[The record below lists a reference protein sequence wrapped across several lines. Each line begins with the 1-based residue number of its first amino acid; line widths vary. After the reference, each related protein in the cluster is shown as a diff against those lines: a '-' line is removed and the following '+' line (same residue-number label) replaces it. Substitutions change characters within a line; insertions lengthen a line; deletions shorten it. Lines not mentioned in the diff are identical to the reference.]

1 MDQRPH
7 SVHQADGWR
16 TVSGRFPDIASL
28 RSGKRPLRGP
38 WVDVFRTPGGEI
50 DLRSGRFCGSSYIV
64 VTKYAI
70 SPTGDRFRLLA
81 SGKRPPTARE
91 VDVCRTSNWQCP
103 ETVRQPSANRPPG
116 GRLPD
121 DFRTLA
127 IASAPDPHASIGA
140 GTPTTLIRLVRKVG
154 THKRNI
160 IPYGMCRTFLS
171 PAPSPP
177 QAGSS
182 HTT

>member
-1 MDQRPH
+1 MAKTLTV
-7 SVHQADGWR
+7 SVGTLRRRAR
-16 TVSGRFPDIASL
+16 TKQHPEVVRWVDDFRTTSGRFPDIATL

-91 VDVCRTSNWQCP
+91 VDVFRTSKWQCP
-103 ETVRQPSANRPPG
+103 ETVRKSSGSRPPT
-116 GRLPD
+116 GRPPDDLRTLRRRVVKYYTSTSCADSPSLTEHTRITSLPD
-121 DFRTLA
+121 
-127 IASAPDPHASIGA
+127 
-140 GTPTTLIRLVRKVG
+140 
-154 THKRNI
+154 
-160 IPYGMCRTFLS
+160 
-171 PAPSPP
+171 
-177 QAGSS
+177 
-182 HTT
+182 

>member
-1 MDQRPH
+1 MLERFG
-7 SVHQADGWR
+7 AAR
-16 TVSGRFPDIASL
+16 TKQHPEVVRWVDDFRTTSGRFPDIATL

-91 VDVCRTSNWQCP
+91 VDVFRTSKWQCP
-103 ETVRQPSANRPPG
+103 ETVRKSSGSRPPT
-116 GRLPD
+116 GR
-121 DFRTLA
+121 F
-127 IASAPDPHASIGA
+127 GA
-140 GTPTTLIRLVRKVG
+140 GYVRFIRTSPNL
-154 THKRNI
+154 HPLPHSLHN
-160 IPYGMCRTFLS
+160 PYMS
-171 PAPSPP
+171 IQP
-177 QAGSS
+177 
-182 HTT
+182 